1 VGDRA
6 VSVRIAQLL
15 AAIVLALSAIFLYTF
30 YDAYLDTA
38 ASNSVRAIGTRA
50 AERETSRIDST
61 LNEIEALAAA
71 VSSNGYRRDT
81 FAAASRVALSRD
93 PALQSIDYFNSDGT
107 HVIQITRNGPTDLT
121 HPTARPLDVSFEMV
135 TAVNIV
141 LERADLT
148 HATTASDVL
157 RPQRR
162 RGEEESPLW
171 VFAASPII
179 VKREPNGEIVGR
191 IDIRSLII
199 DDLRSIVPPAK
210 FTLDDSTGRLDTSW
224 PPGGWT
230 PDRSAQSFPITFADR
245 QWRLLVEPA
254 QPVGPAQVGWFVIG
268 AIALWLLL
276 AWPIEIVGQINRRV
290 RVLNEG
296 LEERVAART
305 RQLQTTVAQTR
316 RLAAVVESVSEG
328 VMLVDMDG
336 IVRYANAALGKELR
350 CGARDIV
357 DKAVVDLAPLA
368 LSRTA
373 LEEIRATVAKL
384 GYVYVETARTRTDG
398 SRYWA
403 GIAYTAQRDQDGKMV
418 GLIGVSRDI
427 TDRRALVDQL
437 VTAKED
443 LERQMRVRADFIG
456 TASHELRT
464 PATTLRTLCA
474 LLVSKIAPRYALA
487 DDDRNLISLFDR
499 ETKRLSDLVDDL
511 LEVGQIDAA
520 EAHRPE
526 ADVDLNQVA
535 RSEVESF
542 HQLDDRD
549 SPPIDLRLSSAPAI
563 MRGDEVGVRRIVVN
577 LISNARKFTP
587 RSGIVQVAVERSA
600 SGVRLAVSDTG
611 AGIPEADLPHIFDRF
626 YRVDRPGTAIRGT
639 GLGLAIVARLVEQMH
654 GRIAVSS
661 EVGKG
666 TTVSIEFP
674 AVDAGVA
681 SAEFAQPTKTA

>member
-1 VGDRA
+1 M
-6 VSVRIAQLL
+6 SVRIAQLL
-15 AAIVLALSAIFLYTF
+15 AGIVLALSAVFLYSG
-30 YDAYLDTA
+30 YSAYQDTRA
-38 ASNSVRAIGTRA
+38 FNSVQAIGTRA
-50 AERETSRIDST
+50 AQRESERIAST
-61 LNEIEALAAA
+61 LNETEALAAGI
-71 VSSNGYRRDT
+71 SSNSYRVDT
-81 FAAASRVALSRD
+81 FTAAARATLNHD
-93 PALQSIDYFNSDGT
+93 PSLQSIDYFDDNGI
-107 HVIQITRNGPTDLT
+107 HVLQVTRNGPTDLR
-121 HPTARPLDVSFEMV
+121 HPVGRPIGVSFEMV

-148 HATTASDVL
+148 RSTTASDAL
-157 RPQRR
+157 HPARR
-162 RGEEESPLW
+162 RGEEVEPLE

-179 VKREPNGEIVGR
+179 KQREAHGEIVAR
-191 IDIRSLII
+191 IDIRSLLI
-199 DDLRSIVPPAK
+199 DDLRTIVPPAK
-210 FTLDDSTGRLDTSW
+210 FVLNDSTGRLDTRW
-224 PPGGWT
+224 PPGGWA

-254 QPVGPAQVGWFVIG
+254 NPVGPPQAWWFIIG
-268 AIALWLLL
+268 ALALWLLL

-336 IVRYANAALGKELR
+336 IVRYANAALAKELR
-350 CGARDIV
+350 CPPRELV
-357 DKAVVDLAPLA
+357 DRPVVELAPLA
-368 LSRTA
+368 LSRTE
-373 LEEIRATVAKL
+373 LDEIRATVANL
-384 GYVYVETARTRTDG
+384 GYVYVETARTRADG
-398 SRYWA
+398 SKYWA

-427 TDRRALVDQL
+427 TDRRALVDEL
-437 VTAKED
+437 VTAKDD

-474 LLVSKIAPRYALA
+474 LLVSKIAPRYVLS
-487 DDDRNLISLFDR
+487 DDDRKLIGLFDR

-511 LEVGQIDAA
+511 LEVGKIDAA
-520 EAHRPE
+520 EAHRPD
-526 ADVDLNQVA
+526 ADVDVAQVA
-535 RSEVESF
+535 LSEVEGF
-542 HQLDDRD
+542 RQLDDVEV
-549 SPPIDLRLSSAPAI
+549 PPIDLRLSGAPLV
-563 MRGDEVGVRRIVVN
+563 MRGDEAGVRRIVVN

-587 RSGIVQVAVERSA
+587 RSGKVLVSVERSGA
-600 SGVRLAVSDTG
+600 GVRLAVSDTG

-674 AVDAGVA
+674 AVEI
-681 SAEFAQPTKTA
+681 SAAADELAQPTKSA